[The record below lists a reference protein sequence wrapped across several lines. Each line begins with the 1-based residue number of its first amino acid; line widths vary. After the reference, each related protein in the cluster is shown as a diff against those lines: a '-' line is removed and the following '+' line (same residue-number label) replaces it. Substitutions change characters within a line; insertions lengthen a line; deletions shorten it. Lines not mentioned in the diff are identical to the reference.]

1 VADSGKER
9 ALDAVAD
16 RTPVDWDAL
25 EREAGTEVDRD
36 WIRWVRVLEGV
47 AGLHQADPGEASR
60 EDGSQTLPPDD
71 KALTDEGST
80 SWGKYVL
87 VQKVGEGGFGSVY
100 RAWDPDLQLEVAI
113 KILHRRIADDRLKQA
128 LLREGRAL
136 ARIKHENVV
145 RVLGVESHDD
155 QIALRM
161 EFVHG
166 ETLEQV
172 LRRHGT
178 LNAREAA
185 LVGADVCRA
194 LAAVHLEG
202 FVHRDVKARNVM
214 REKAGRIVLMDFGAG
229 RQAEDLKIPGKILN
243 VGTPLYMAPE
253 VMAGEPATP
262 ASDVYGVGVLLYYLV
277 TGKYPVEGET
287 PEEIRLAHMAGRRRS
302 MTDRRPNISTDFAQ
316 VVERALAPDVTR
328 RYATAGALLEAL
340 ATIFGTLKEPHTR
353 TAKDRARTVAAVI
366 AATAM
371 AAIVVTGFGAAMSV
385 QFNNLLGRS
394 EFSDEGLLDVFVW
407 GLRSCLGPAAVL
419 LQNIVI
425 LALLAVLRRLAV
437 SLFPAAAAFET
448 RTLERIKARAKSLGV
463 DDAQVLASL
472 LLLLSMASLV
482 GAWWYFTPIYDTLS
496 AHISTEPA
504 GRLAVLSPDFFDY
517 RSLYRKT
524 FIGVS
529 NFTVL
534 AWYVV
539 NRVWTP
545 KRSPLDWAVTLGA
558 GAIVLLSLT
567 SLELPYRTFLHNDF
581 ETAQWHGQSCYA
593 LGERGDEMLISCPAL
608 PPPRN
613 RVVSRS
619 DPDFKLSGV
628 RESIFARFQ
637 ELQTPSA
644 GIKP

>member
-1 VADSGKER
+1 
-9 ALDAVAD
+9 
-16 RTPVDWDAL
+16 
-25 EREAGTEVDRD
+25 
-36 WIRWVRVLEGV
+36 
-47 AGLHQADPGEASR
+47 
-60 EDGSQTLPPDD
+60 
-71 KALTDEGST
+71 
-80 SWGKYVL
+80 
-87 VQKVGEGGFGSVY
+87 
-100 RAWDPDLQLEVAI
+100 
-113 KILHRRIADDRLKQA
+113 
-128 LLREGRAL
+128 
-136 ARIKHENVV
+136 
-145 RVLGVESHDD
+145 
-155 QIALRM
+155 
-161 EFVHG
+161 
-166 ETLEQV
+166 
-172 LRRHGT
+172 
-178 LNAREAA
+178 
-185 LVGADVCRA
+185 
-194 LAAVHLEG
+194 
-202 FVHRDVKARNVM
+202 
-214 REKAGRIVLMDFGAG
+214 
-229 RQAEDLKIPGKILN
+229 
-243 VGTPLYMAPE
+243 
-253 VMAGEPATP
+253 
-262 ASDVYGVGVLLYYLV
+262 
-277 TGKYPVEGET
+277 
-287 PEEIRLAHMAGRRRS
+287 
-302 MTDRRPNISTDFAQ
+302 
-316 VVERALAPDVTR
+316 
-328 RYATAGALLEAL
+328 
-340 ATIFGTLKEPHTR
+340 
-353 TAKDRARTVAAVI
+353 
-366 AATAM
+366 
-371 AAIVVTGFGAAMSV
+371 MSV

-608 PPPRN
+608 PPPPDVKTDLEVLVELAERLG
-613 RVVSRS
+613 RGSYFSSEPREVSTSLTAHGIVR
-619 DPDFKLSGV
+619 GV
-628 RESIFARFQ
+628 DLATRARRP
-637 ELQTPSA
+637 EGAVADLT
-644 GIKP
+644 